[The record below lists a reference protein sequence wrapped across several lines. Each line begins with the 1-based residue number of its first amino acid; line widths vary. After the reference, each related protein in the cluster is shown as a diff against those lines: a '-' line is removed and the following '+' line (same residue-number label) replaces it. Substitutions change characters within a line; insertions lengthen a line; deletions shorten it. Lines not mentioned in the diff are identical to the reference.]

1 MGWIIAG
8 SILAVI
14 IILLLCTV
22 TIIADYTNYNEG
34 SLYVKVSYLCF
45 TLFRIPAKKLSAKKQ
60 AKKDAKAAEKAAQ
73 AEVRKAEKAAEK
85 EAAKE
90 ARKNETPQEKKR
102 RKKLQLTFEEI
113 LDLIRMALNGAGKPL
128 KKLFKRITFSH
139 LAFDAT
145 ISGEDAAKAAIN
157 YGTANIL
164 LSTVLNLIDVF
175 FTLKKPDDLHI
186 GVDFYKEKT
195 EFSAYCEVRLPL
207 IAGLAFAFSL
217 LFRVIGYYLRHKEVR
232 RPIKKLTVKNKKS
245 KQTKEKTADEAAG

>member
-14 IILLLCTV
+14 LILLLCTV
-22 TIIADYTNYNEG
+22 TIIVDYNET
-34 SLYVKVSYLCF
+34 LYLKVSYLCF

-60 AKKDAKAAEKAAQ
+60 AKKDAKAAEKAAE
-73 AEVRKAEKAAEK
+73 AEVKKAEKAAEK
-85 EAAKE
+85 KAAKE

-113 LDLIRMALNGAGKPL
+113 LDLIRMALNGVGKPL
-128 KKLFKRITFSH
+128 KKLFKRIVFSH
-139 LAFDAT
+139 WSFDAT
-145 ISGEDAAKAAIN
+145 VGGDDAAKAAIN

-164 LSTVLNLIDVF
+164 LSVVLNLIDVF
-175 FTLKKPDDLHI
+175 FTLKAPDDLHI

-195 EFSAYCEVRLPL
+195 EFNAYCEVRLPL

-217 LFRVIGYYLRHKEVR
+217 FGRVIAYYLKHKEVR
-232 RPIKKLTVKNKKS
+232 RPIKKLAVKNKKH
-245 KQTKEKTADEAAG
+245 KLKTEEPETAGGSAG

>member
-8 SILAVI
+8 SIFAVI
-14 IILLLCTV
+14 LILLLCTV
-22 TIIADYTNYNEG
+22 TIIADYANYNEG
-34 SLYVKVSYLCF
+34 TLYVKVSYLCF

-60 AKKDAKAAEKAAQ
+60 AKKDAKAAEKAAE
-73 AEVRKAEKAAEK
+73 AEVKKAEKAAEK

-113 LDLIRMALNGAGKPL
+113 LDLVRMALDGVGKPL
-128 KKLFKRITFSH
+128 RKLFKRVVFSH

-145 ISGEDAAKAAIN
+145 IGGDDAAKAAIN

-164 LSTVLNLIDVF
+164 LSAVLNLIDVF
-175 FTLKKPDDLHI
+175 FTLKAPDDLHI

-217 LFRVIGYYLRHKEVR
+217 LGRVIRYYLKHKEVR
-232 RPIKKLTVKNKKS
+232 RPIKKLTSKKR
-245 KQTKEKTADEAAG
+245 KKRQEPKTADEAAS